1 MNVEAPHPTR
11 RSTRLPSV
19 SVWACAV
26 ALLALTACTTPPPA
40 PTPAPAPAPVAEP
53 AAPAPA
59 PVVVAPEPPPTLV
72 SHAKTPREYRQD
84 GARHLYSHN
93 GHRIFKGKLPPL
105 LHAVGVLQIE
115 VDARGNVRHLS
126 WMRAPSHVPH
136 VMAEI
141 ERTVRQAA
149 PFPAPVAMG
158 SVTYTDVWLW
168 DRSGQFQL
176 DTLTEGQL
184 SR

>member
-1 MNVEAPHPTR
+1 M
-11 RSTRLPSV
+11 
-19 SVWACAV
+19 
-26 ALLALTACTTPPPA
+26 
-40 PTPAPAPAPVAEP
+40 
-53 AAPAPA
+53 
-59 PVVVAPEPPPTLV
+59 
-72 SHAKTPREYRQD
+72 SHARTPKEYRKD
-84 GARHLYSHN
+84 GARHLYGLN
-93 GHRIFKGKLPPL
+93 GHRIFKGKMPPL
-105 LHAVGVLQIE
+105 LHAVGVLQVE
-115 VDARGNVRHLS
+115 VDARGNIRNLS
-126 WMRAPSHVPH
+126 WMRAPSHVPQ

>member
-1 MNVEAPHPTR
+1 MKPEESSPD
-11 RSTRLPSV
+11 RSRMGRPSPV
-19 SVWACAV
+19 LWACTF
-26 ALLALTACTTPPPA
+26 ALLALAACTTAPPPA
-40 PTPAPAPAPVAEP
+40 APEPEP
-53 AAPAPA
+53 AVLPPPPPPPA
-59 PVVVAPEPPPTLV
+59 PVVVAPEPPPALV
-72 SHAKTPREYRQD
+72 SHAKTPKEYRKD
-84 GARHLYSHN
+84 GARHLYGLN

-105 LHAVGVLQIE
+105 LHAVGVLQVE
-115 VDARGNVRHLS
+115 VDARGNVRNLS
-126 WMRAPSHVPH
+126 WMRAPSHVPQ
-136 VMAEI
+136 VMQEI

-158 SVTYTDVWLW
+158 GVTYTDVWLW